1 MEGGVKLNIDLHLC
15 MIRKKI
21 AQNYKKNC
29 TYAIRT
35 CKNLRKVPF

>member
-1 MEGGVKLNIDLHLC
+1 MGGVKLNIDLHLC

-21 AQNYKKNC
+21 AQNYKKIC

-35 CKNLRKVPF
+35 RIFLRKVPF